1 VTNPPLGPS
10 VPNVT
15 HAYAHVN
22 GIRVHYVQGGDNK
35 DRPLFLVHGL
45 FETWLMWRH
54 MLPQLMERHYV
65 VAVDL
70 RGYGDTDKPAELE
83 RMTKA
88 SQAADFYALTQH
100 LGMRKFVLFG
110 HDRGARAS
118 RRYAL
123 DYPETLCGVALL
135 DILPTEYIYQELTA
149 GEAASHHWDQLF
161 HCATGISERLLKGR
175 EELYITHFYNRSPG
189 FLDQLKAD
197 GTWDAYLY
205 AIQQPGALE
214 AVLNDYRA
222 AFTIDVP
229 RYRAELEAGKRI
241 AVPTLV
247 LWGQKGNLARR
258 AAMDI
263 WRARCTQVEGAEIA
277 NCGHYLPEEQPQAVA
292 DRLLRFAEQ
301 CFSGA

>member
-1 VTNPPLGPS
+1 M
-10 VPNVT
+10 T
-15 HAYAHVN
+15 HEYAKVN
-22 GIRVHYVQGGDNK
+22 GIRVHYVHGGNNK
-35 DRPLFLVHGL
+35 TRPLLLVHGL
-45 FETWLMWRH
+45 FETWLMWRRI
-54 MLPQLMERHYV
+54 LTPLTENHYV

-70 RGYGDTDKPAELE
+70 RGYGESDKPAELDK
-83 RMTKA
+83 MTKA
-88 SQAADFYALTQH
+88 SQAADFRALAQH
-100 LGMRKFVLFG
+100 LDLGRFVLVG

-123 DYPETLCGVALL
+123 DYPETLCGLALL

-161 HCATGISERLLKGR
+161 HCAAGIPEQLLKGR
-175 EELYITHFYNRSPG
+175 EEAYITHFYNRSSG

-197 GTWDAYLY
+197 GTWDAYLH
-205 AIQQPGALE
+205 AILQPGAIE

-241 AVPTLV
+241 TVPTLV

-258 AAMDI
+258 RAMDI
-263 WRARCTQVEGAEIA
+263 WRARCADVEGAEIP
-277 NCGHYLPEEQPQAVA
+277 NCGHYLPEEQPNVVA
-292 DRLLRFAEQ
+292 GHLLRFADK
-301 CFSGA
+301 CFARMA